1 MTNKK
6 FKLAAMSLAT
16 AVAVSA
22 VGPSAS
28 AVTYYLGDGSVIV
41 DKDEERGAFSYQV
54 KKGESADG
62 SYSNRTYVNE
72 DTADKG
78 VINIMDGN
86 APKEEV
92 PPTTDNSENSN
103 NGTEV
108 PIPTDNDTQS
118 TDASGNNT
126 ENSSTSE
133 TTTTNTITVKE
144 DVTGATIVVDGVNV
158 DTTSTPT
165 EVATDTGNTE
175 DKKTIIKV
183 GEGADVDLTVKD
195 SNLTTGG
202 NGIDIG
208 VNLKDDDDNK
218 KTNVD
223 LTLDN
228 TKINLTENAT
238 AGINAR
244 DNSDV
249 DITLKG
255 DNTIDGSEAID
266 KVTEGGGH
274 DISKDNVNIEGIR
287 VGGEGASD
295 SSDASENANTKLTIS
310 GGVEKTETAETDTEE
325 TESPAGGSLTIS
337 DTTGGLVMADGSDV
351 EITDGANVTI
361 EETKTSGSTQA
372 GRGVTQHGDLTISG
386 GSSLTIDGVEDN
398 AKQASHTGI
407 GIASWDDITVED
419 GSTLE
424 ISDATTG
431 IYGHQGS
438 DASLTVEDSALN
450 IAGSSFGIDYEGAG
464 KDKEGN
470 VLKSAGDI
478 TFDNAEV
485 DINITPET
493 PNAAGYGIAAHGDSN
508 ITFKNGTEAEIKVT
522 SENPD
527 AGTWGIY
534 NERGGTGNLTV
545 NDSTVDIDANRGIYA
560 GFQKVEIANNSVVTS
575 KNTHQAM
582 YALGG
587 SDGKGLKL
595 RVTGNSRY
603 HLTGGT
609 RGNWGIQATSA
620 RGHEILVDD
629 NGQLISDMENSY
641 TAVGLGKNAKLVV
654 DNGTVLVRGKYD
666 KAGLFAYGDN
676 STIHIKNNS
685 HVEATTITL
694 NPSIKKIPTV
704 GQKLIVTGG
713 TLTYD
718 YKADNTLWPVNEQGD
733 KLTNFLL
740 TKDDTHANF
749 DALSYKGQTYT
760 YLSDLNKETGK
771 QYLSV
776 WVPAAAL
783 NYMLD
788 VDGSHD
794 PEIIGK
800 ALEELKQAGYN
811 FDTAYQTAENGD
823 QVVILRDMVVNGKSL
838 NFTKT
843 TDAEGNTK
851 LIWGNYEKQA
861 EGAPSA
867 YDMVYG
873 TEYEYEG
880 KTYTIVWGYESQNNP
895 NTTAAAGVLDAF
907 GSDSNVK
914 VTGENI
920 DGTDSARYTVTIY
933 GALREV
939 TDPVIPTNPKPETP
953 EGSDPTPPAP
963 TAPTTPAVQDARPT
977 TPAVEQAVAK
987 TTPAPETPVNPPVQD
1002 ARPESGKL
1010 IQTGT
1015 TNWMADILV
1024 RAGGVLLAAGYL
1036 LERKRKSMFHKAQH

>member
-28 AVTYYLGDGSVIV
+28 AVTYYLGNGSVTV
-41 DKDEERGAFSYQV
+41 DQDKDGNGAYSYQ
-54 KKGESADG
+54 GEDG
-62 SYSNRTYVNE
+62 PRTYVNVE
-72 DTADKG
+72 KAETGDGTIY
-78 VINIMDGN
+78 VMDGK
-86 APKEEV
+86 APTEV
-92 PPTTDNSENSN
+92 PPTTDNSD

-108 PIPTDNDTQS
+108 PTPTDNATQS
-118 TDASGNNT
+118 TDASGNNE
-126 ENSSTSE
+126 ENNTTTE
-133 TTTTNTITVKE
+133 TTTPNTITVKE
-144 DVTGATIVVDGVNV
+144 DVKDATIVVDGVNV
-158 DTTSTPT
+158 DTSTPA
-165 EVATDTGNTE
+165 EVPADTKE
-175 DKKTIIKV
+175 DKTIIKV

-208 VNLKDDDDNK
+208 VNLKDDDENK

-249 DITLKG
+249 DIILKG

-295 SSDASENANTKLTIS
+295 SSDASEGANTKLTIS

-398 AKQASHTGI
+398 AKQAPHTGI
-407 GIASWDDITVED
+407 GIASWDEIKVED
-419 GSTLE
+419 GSTLD
-424 ISDATTG
+424 ISNTETG

-438 DASLTVEDSALN
+438 DASLTVEDSTLN
-450 IAGSSFGIDYEGAG
+450 ISDVGRGIDYEGKG
-464 KDKEGN
+464 VDNKGN
-470 VLKSAGDI
+470 VLESAGDI
-478 TFDNAEV
+478 SFKDSSVTISADGAGAIITGDNGNSSLTFD
-485 DINITPET
+485 
-493 PNAAGYGIAAHGDSN
+493 H
-508 ITFKNGTEAEIKVT
+508 TEANLNATKGKAIYAGDKVG
-522 SENPD
+522 SD
-527 AGTWGIY
+527 
-534 NERGGTGNLTV
+534 GNLTITNGSKLNIEADRGIWAGYKEV
-545 NDSTVDIDANRGIYA
+545 TIDNSTVKSKTVAQGFYA
-560 GFQKVEIANNSVVTS
+560 LGS
-575 KNTHQAM
+575 KNTENKHGVR
-582 YALGG
+582 LHITNGG
-587 SDGKGLKL
+587 KYNLYGGGDQNWA
-595 RVTGNSRY
+595 VDANSS
-603 HLTGGT
+603 
-609 RGNWGIQATSA
+609 RGNRIIVDENGTL
-620 RGHEILVDD
+620 LVDQND
-629 NGQLISDMENSY
+629 SNAGI
-641 TAVGLGKNAKLVV
+641 AVGANGKLLVE
-654 DNGTVLVRGKYD
+654 NGTVLVKGNYVDSGRYKGTGILAFGSNSSILIK
-666 KAGLFAYGDN
+666 DN
-676 STIHIKNNS
+676 A
-685 HVEATTITL
+685 HVESTSVTRYPGPGRV
-694 NPSIKKIPTV
+694 N
-704 GQKLIVTGG
+704 QNLIVTGG

-718 YKADNTLWPVNEQGD
+718 YSADNTLWPVNDQGD

-749 DALSYKGQTYT
+749 DALSYNGETYT

-800 ALEELKQAGYN
+800 ALEELKQAGYK

-861 EGAPSA
+861 DGAPNA

-907 GSDSNVK
+907 GPDSNVK
-914 VTGENI
+914 VTGETI
-920 DGTDSARYTVTIY
+920 DGTDSAKYTVTIY

-939 TDPVIPTNPKPETP
+939 TDPVIPTNPEPETP
-953 EGSDPTPPAP
+953 EDSDPTPPAP
-963 TAPTTPAVQDARPT
+963 TTPTTPAVQDARPT

-1015 TNWMADILV
+1015 TNWMADVLV

-1036 LERKRKSMFHKAQH
+1036 LERKRKGMFHKAQH